1 MRSGENGRKG
11 KFMEKLTQYAPL
23 AARLMMAVLFLMAG
37 IGKLG
42 DVAGFAG
49 FLTSGGLPAFLA
61 WPAIIFEFVVAASL
75 ILGYQTRIVA
85 LLAAGFC
92 VVTGLLYHFNPAD
105 QMQMTMFLKNI
116 ALAGGFLMVFAHGA
130 GKVALDKA

>member
-1 MRSGENGRKG
+1 
-11 KFMEKLTQYAPL
+11 MEKLTQYAPL

-61 WPAIIFEFVVAASL
+61 WPATYPS
-75 ILGYQTRIVA
+75 
-85 LLAAGFC
+85 
-92 VVTGLLYHFNPAD
+92 PARPP
-105 QMQMTMFLKNI
+105 M
-116 ALAGGFLMVFAHGA
+116 
-130 GKVALDKA
+130 KAPPRGSPDSARFWPGRT

>member
-1 MRSGENGRKG
+1 
-11 KFMEKLTQYAPL
+11 MEKLTQYAPL
-23 AARLMMAVLFLMAG
+23 AARLMMAVLFLVAG
-37 IGKLG
+37 IGKVS
-42 DVAGFAG
+42 DVAGFTG

-61 WPAIIFEFVVAASL
+61 WPAIIFEFAVAASL
-75 ILGYQTRIVA
+75 ILGYQTRIMA

-105 QMQMTMFLKNI
+105 QMAMTMFLKNV